1 MKSEYKV
8 TSYHPETTEEEKE
21 EIYEQIAKVFIRM
34 AQKDLKRNDNK
45 QKRWKQM
52 KRKLDTNKI
61 NNFIGRAVVYSSL
74 YIATVAFSV
83 WGFLQGMT
91 Y

>member
-45 QKRWKQM
+45 QKR
-52 KRKLDTNKI
+52 
-61 NNFIGRAVVYSSL
+61 
-74 YIATVAFSV
+74 
-83 WGFLQGMT
+83 
-91 Y
+91 

>member
-8 TSYHPETTEEEKE
+8 TSYHPETTEEENHVRIVCNQIIELTEEEKE

-45 QKRWKQM
+45 QKR
-52 KRKLDTNKI
+52 
-61 NNFIGRAVVYSSL
+61 
-74 YIATVAFSV
+74 
-83 WGFLQGMT
+83 
-91 Y
+91 

>member
-45 QKRWKQM
+45 QKRWKNMLQSE
-52 KRKLDTNKI
+52 KQLAIIK
-61 NNFIGRAVVYSSL
+61 
-74 YIATVAFSV
+74 VASFKSYV
-83 WGFLQGMT
+83 KM
-91 Y
+91 